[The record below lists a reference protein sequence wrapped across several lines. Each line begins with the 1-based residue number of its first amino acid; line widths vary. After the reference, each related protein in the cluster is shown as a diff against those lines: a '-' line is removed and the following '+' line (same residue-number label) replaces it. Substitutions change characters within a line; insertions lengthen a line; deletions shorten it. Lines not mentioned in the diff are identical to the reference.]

1 MSLITQIS
9 KEDFNKVIAYSQNI
23 ENPKTDMILDK
34 WAIAKQ
40 EISQRFLNG
49 KTRYT
54 YPDKL
59 RFKLNEQ
66 AQMDRFEHLVDYV
79 WNLLGD
85 YSHPLCKFLRNIT
98 VEEFYFNRLSEDYI
112 VEHQDGKKISKG
124 SKIIKSF
131 KYFLED
137 DMLLHD
143 LQDKASELIQENKVE
158 GYLTFSIHPLD
169 FLSSSENTYNWRSC
183 HALDGEYRAGN
194 LSYMCDRGTMIVY
207 LSTEEKTKLPHFPED
222 VPWNSKKW
230 RMLLHFDEDLEA
242 CFAGRQ
248 YPFTSP
254 GALEEIFNIFT
265 NWMVPFAPVWGYGS
279 PKREK
284 WEGWFN
290 DYIDSFLR
298 GNGETINLEEDRY
311 CVMSNGVWDKYEIVL
326 DAPHSK
332 HFNDV
337 TRSSCYTRPYYM
349 YKMYYGRNKP
359 NFVIGAEIPCLYC
372 GEAYINGD
380 DTMMCSECECEYG
393 DSDSE
398 DYCTCNC
405 CGTRFYYDNAYWV
418 GDDAICPDCA
428 NKETFICDECED
440 RYYNSEK
447 HYHNGQYICNYCLAN
462 KEEEE

>member
-9 KEDFNKVIAYSQNI
+9 REDFNKVIAYSQNI
-23 ENPKTDMILDK
+23 EDPKTDVILDK
-34 WAIAKQ
+34 WAIEKQ
-40 EISQRFLNG
+40 EISRRFLNG
-49 KTRYT
+49 KTCYT

-59 RFKLNEQ
+59 RFKLNAQ
-66 AQMDRFEHLVDYV
+66 AQADRFEHLVDYV

-207 LSTEEKTKLPHFPED
+207 LSTGEKTKLPHFPED

-248 YPFTSP
+248 YPFMSP
-254 GALEEIFNIFT
+254 GALEEIFNVFT
-265 NWMVPFAPVWGYGS
+265 NWMVPFAPVWGYGT

-290 DYIDSFLR
+290 DYIGSFLR

-311 CVMSNGVWDKYEIVL
+311 CVKWRKV
-326 DAPHSK
+326 
-332 HFNDV
+332 
-337 TRSSCYTRPYYM
+337 
-349 YKMYYGRNKP
+349 GRMP
-359 NFVIGAEIPCLYC
+359 SVDFRQSV
-372 GEAYINGD
+372 
-380 DTMMCSECECEYG
+380 
-393 DSDSE
+393 
-398 DYCTCNC
+398 
-405 CGTRFYYDNAYWV
+405 
-418 GDDAICPDCA
+418 
-428 NKETFICDECED
+428 
-440 RYYNSEK
+440 
-447 HYHNGQYICNYCLAN
+447 
-462 KEEEE
+462 